1 MSFGACAIGGSF
13 AQEIEGLDL
22 WRPLGAETVGQL
34 RLLWK
39 QAGVI
44 LFRRQSLTEDELA
57 DFSAQF
63 GALEVHPRSDWN
75 STSNPNI
82 VQLSNL
88 RNFSGQEIGGLGAG
102 EIDWHSDQ
110 SYKTNPGTGAVL
122 YGVEVPKDGA
132 ATYFANLRLAYEA
145 LPDHLKR
152 RIEHLDAIYDYAR
165 RAASYSGQQP
175 DIATIRRRFPLV
187 THKLVYADPK
197 TGAKSL
203 YMDPLTMSGI
213 VGMPDLEA
221 RSLLDQL
228 AAHATQDKFVYRHEW
243 QVGDVLMW
251 DNATMLHRRD
261 PVGERPRLLKRTT
274 IALPAQSHVIPEGV
288 LLETVAV

>member
-1 MSFGACAIGGSF
+1 MDFIAHAIGGSF
-13 AQEIEGLDL
+13 AQEIEGLEL
-22 WRPLGAETVGQL
+22 WQPLSTASVERL
-34 RLLWK
+34 RLVWK
-39 QAGVI
+39 QAGVL
-44 LFRRQSLTEDELA
+44 LFRRQSLTETELA
-57 DFSAQF
+57 AFSAQF

-75 STSNPNI
+75 SASNPNI

-110 SYKTNPGTGAVL
+110 SYKTRPGTGAVL

-132 ATYFANLRLAYEA
+132 ATYFANLRMAYEA
-145 LPDHLKR
+145 LSSDLKR
-152 RIEHLDAIYDYAR
+152 LVYGLDAIYDYGR

-175 DIATIRRRFPLV
+175 DVATIRRRFPLV
-187 THKLVYADPK
+187 THKLVYADPIS
-197 TGAKSL
+197 GMKSL

-213 VGMPDLEA
+213 VGMPEAEA
-221 RSLLDQL
+221 RTLLDEL
-228 AAHATQDKFVYRHEW
+228 ARHATQDEFVYRHEW

-274 IALPAQSHVIPEGV
+274 IALPAQSHVIPEGA
-288 LLETVAV
+288 LLEAGAG

>member
-1 MSFGACAIGGSF
+1 MDFGARTIRGSF
-13 AQEIEGLDL
+13 AREIEGLEL
-22 WRPLGAETVGQL
+22 WQPLAADTVERL
-34 RLLWK
+34 RLEWK
-39 QAGVI
+39 QAGVL

-63 GALEVHPRSDWN
+63 GVLEAHPRSDWN

-88 RNFSGQEIGGLGAG
+88 RNFSGQEIGGLGVG

-110 SYKTNPGTGAVL
+110 SYKTRPGTGAVL

-132 ATYFANLRLAYEA
+132 ATYFANLRLAYQA
-145 LPDHLKR
+145 LHDDLKR
-152 RIEHLDAIYDYAR
+152 RIDSLDAIYDYGR

-175 DIATIRRRFPLV
+175 DAATIRRRFPLV
-187 THKLVYADPK
+187 THKLVYADPI

-203 YMDPLTMSGI
+203 YMDPLTMNGI
-213 VGMPDLEA
+213 VGMRDPDA
-221 RSLLDQL
+221 RTLLDEL
-228 AAHATQDKFVYRHEW
+228 AAHATGDKFVYRHEW
-243 QVGDVLMW
+243 QAGDVLMW

-261 PVGERPRLLKRTT
+261 PVGGRPRLLKRTT
-274 IALPAQSHVIPEGV
+274 IALPAQCHVIPEGA
-288 LLETVAV
+288 LLENAT

>member
-1 MSFGACAIGGSF
+1 MDFVAQAIGGSF
-13 AQEIEGLDL
+13 ARAIEGLEL
-22 WRPLGAETVGQL
+22 WQPLGAETVERL
-34 RLLWK
+34 RLLWT
-39 QAGVI
+39 QAGVL

-57 DFSAQF
+57 NFSAQF
-63 GALEVHPRSDWN
+63 GALEIHPRSDWN

-110 SYKTNPGTGAVL
+110 SYKTRPGTGAVL

-145 LPDHLKR
+145 LPDNLKA
-152 RIEHLDAIYDYAR
+152 RIENLGAIYDYGR
-165 RAASYSGQQP
+165 RAATYSGQQP
-175 DIATIRRRFPLV
+175 DAAAIRRRFPLV
-187 THKLVYADPK
+187 THKLVYADPV
-197 TGAKSL
+197 TGEKSL

-213 VGMPDLEA
+213 VGMPDPEA
-221 RSLLDQL
+221 RTLLDQL
-228 AAHATQDKFVYRHEW
+228 TAHATQDKFVYRHEW
-243 QVGDVLMW
+243 QAGDVLMW

-274 IALPAQSHVIPEGV
+274 IALSPQSHVIPEGV
-288 LLETVAV
+288 LHEAVTQ